1 MWLMEHG
8 GFSKEE
14 AYDKARKEFYELRQE
29 EEIERRVAK
38 EEARYVGAY
47 FGLGRLE
54 VGMKL
59 EDREFERWKAWAGKQ
74 AEARRGAVS
83 TEITFG
89 EEGDEPTAPSVEEK
103 GL

>member
-1 MWLMEHG
+1 MENAG
-8 GFSKEE
+8 LGRDE

-38 EEARYVGAY
+38 EEARHVGAY
-47 FGLGRLE
+47 FGMGRLE

-59 EDREFERWKAWAGKQ
+59 EDREFDRWKAWAAKQ
-74 AEARRGAVS
+74 AEARRGSVS

-89 EEGDEPTAPSVEEK
+89 SEDEADDLMPSVQEEK
-103 GL
+103 GP